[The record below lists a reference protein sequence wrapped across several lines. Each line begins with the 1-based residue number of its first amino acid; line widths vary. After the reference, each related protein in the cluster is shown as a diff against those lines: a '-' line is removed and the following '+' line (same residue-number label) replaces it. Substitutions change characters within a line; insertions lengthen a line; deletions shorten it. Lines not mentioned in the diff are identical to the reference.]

1 MADNTKKLTYV
12 IEINDKGKVKIED
25 LTRSFV
31 KAETAFKKLGDEIK
45 STTEDGL
52 NPLIDKTGLAG
63 ATLVEFGRT
72 ISDMPY
78 GIRGIAN
85 NLSQLSTL
93 MVTLI
98 STTGGLNNAWV
109 ALKKAFTG
117 PLGVIV
123 IFQGVIALL
132 DYLAGK
138 TSKAAEEID
147 NIRTASATA
156 GSNLKILR
164 DVMDDS
170 NLSID
175 ELQRTVKKANEQYKD
190 LNLQVDE
197 NGRLTKE
204 SREQIDLKIHSLERL
219 AKAMAIQKEIEK
231 VFTELTK
238 NQVQEEKALQAEEDK
253 RAFYDQKRIDD
264 RNKALQTGVSIAIE
278 ATETIIQR
286 NKESVRESFKEQ
298 REELLKELNILTE
311 MIKKENLLDEL
322 FPEPKAKDE
331 LGKRAKAVL
340 IKFDSEL
347 KNFFLDIDKD
357 GVDAILVKGIERVK
371 NIYKPLFE
379 SAKEGL
385 IPLKNLGDE
394 YNRVLKLNEESLKNG
409 LRLIKDQAR
418 DVTNLFK
425 QTQQALGYVNS
436 VIMSYHQARM
446 TALATE
452 REYILHSSNLSATQ
466 QKEAI
471 ADIEQR
477 ELKAQER
484 KIKAERDLFTIKQ
497 SLLIAEEI
505 MKIKADFAERKRI
518 FENAQVR
525 IVGGSV
531 ESIAAAQF
539 SLGTFVQQLGPA
551 GIATYA
557 ITIGGL
563 IASILAARK
572 KAQAALASLGAPSG
586 PSVGGAGV
594 EAPDFNVV
602 GASPESQLAQ
612 SVSAQQQKPL
622 KAFVV
627 YKDIKDANE
636 LDRAIG
642 STATLG

>member
-12 IEINDKGKVKIED
+12 IEINDKGKVKID
-25 LTRSFV
+25 NLTKSFV

-45 STTEDGL
+45 NTTENGL
-52 NPLIDKTGLAG
+52 NPLINKTGLAG
-63 ATLVEFGRT
+63 ATLVELGRT
-72 ISDMPY
+72 VSDLPY
-78 GIRGIAN
+78 GFRGIAN

-93 MVTLI
+93 FSTLMM
-98 STTGGLNNAWV
+98 TTGGFKNGLSAV
-109 ALKKAFTG
+109 IKEFKG
-117 PLGVIV
+117 PLGLIV
-123 IFQGVIALL
+123 VVQGVIALL
-132 DYLAGK
+132 DYLIGS
-138 TSKAAEEID
+138 TSKATKEID

-164 DVMDDS
+164 DVMDDN
-170 NLSID
+170 NLSVD
-175 ELQRTVKKANEQYKD
+175 ELQRAVKKANEQYKD

-204 SREQIDLKIHSLERL
+204 SREQIDLKIDSLERL
-219 AKAMAIQKEIEK
+219 AQAMAIQKEIEK

-238 NQVQEEKALQAEEDK
+238 IQVEEEKALQAEEDK

-264 RNKALQTGVSIAIE
+264 RNKALQLGVSIAIE

-286 NKESVRESFKEQ
+286 NKESVRESFREQ

-311 MIKKENLLDEL
+311 MIKEKKLLDEL
-322 FPEPKAKDE
+322 FPEPKEK
-331 LGKRAKAVL
+331 LSKRAKAVL

-379 SAKEGL
+379 SAEEGL

-418 DVTNLFK
+418 DITNLFK
-425 QTQQALGYVNS
+425 QTQQALGYVNN

-452 REYILHSSNLSATQ
+452 REYILHSGNLSATQ

-518 FENAQVR
+518 FENAQIR
-525 IVGGSV
+525 IVGGSI
-531 ESIAAAQF
+531 ESIADAKF
-539 SLGTFVQQLGPA
+539 SLGEFARQLGPK
-551 GIATYA
+551 GIAAYA
-557 ITIGGL
+557 IAIGGL

-586 PSVGGAGV
+586 PGVGGAGV

-627 YKDIKDANE
+627 YKDIKNADE